1 MKTLIVGSWAALMD
15 SRHNPLSHLNLASQ
29 HYFMQVLGWMWSM
42 VFSLAYLSIFQF
54 GYVWL
59 GHVLFIGGWAFTV
72 AIFRTV
78 REEATVPAPALTR
91 GSRCVWKI
99 DSEA

>member
-1 MKTLIVGSWAALMD
+1 
-15 SRHNPLSHLNLASQ
+15 
-29 HYFMQVLGWMWSM
+29 MQVLGWMWSM

-59 GHVLFIGGWAFTV
+59 GQVLFIGGWAFTV
-72 AIFRTV
+72 AIFHTV
-78 REEATVPAPALTR
+78 REEADAPVPGLTS
-91 GSRCVWKI
+91 GACCVWKI